1 MTSAQMSEDNNSQ
14 ALISLPFCGSWVITF
29 EGDHLCLLSHLLFLT
44 RHLEETRPSEAVF
57 GVVLKTPWPV
67 SCPSPGQVPGEPEK

>member
-1 MTSAQMSEDNNSQ
+1 
-14 ALISLPFCGSWVITF
+14 
-29 EGDHLCLLSHLLFLT
+29 LFLT